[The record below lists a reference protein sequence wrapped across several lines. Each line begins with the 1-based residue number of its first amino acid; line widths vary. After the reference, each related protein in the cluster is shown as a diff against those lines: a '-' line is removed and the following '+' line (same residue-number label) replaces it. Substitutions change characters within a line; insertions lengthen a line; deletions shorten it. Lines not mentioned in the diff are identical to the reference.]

1 MVTRSPKNSVLGAH
15 SRTMGG
21 HTELRGHVT
30 KPSQMRHVCHLA
42 SWWLKHKK
50 FDLFKPWH
58 LRHPGSREA
67 SPVEMLTR
75 TSMEDTQDE
84 RCEFSTALLHNN
96 LQGSADRKK
105 KKGNKARHKMGKM
118 AEVSKTTVLM
128 LDVWH
133 SACCGCF
140 HLLLLLF
147 KLSPGSCDLQTDWGW
162 GGALL
167 FFKALIPSCSSSVTF
182 PRERLYKCRTMN
194 IIIQEIY
201 LIALP

>member
-1 MVTRSPKNSVLGAH
+1 MVIRSPKNSVLGAH

-30 KPSQMRHVCHLA
+30 KPSQMRHICHLA

-84 RCEFSTALLHNN
+84 RCEFSTALLYNN

-105 KKGNKARHKMGKM
+105 KKKEIKQGIKWEKWQKWAKTLSSCWMFGTQR
-118 AEVSKTTVLM
+118 AVAVSISCYCSLN
-128 LDVWH
+128 
-133 SACCGCF
+133 S
-140 HLLLLLF
+140 HL
-147 KLSPGSCDLQTDWGW
+147 
-162 GGALL
+162 A
-167 FFKALIPSCSSSVTF
+167 AVT
-182 PRERLYKCRTMN
+182 CR
-194 IIIQEIY
+194 
-201 LIALP
+201 